1 MTNKGEYSGRCTTTQ
16 NLREYSQQGS
26 RQQFRG
32 TSFCM
37 SCNKWLVSIPHDP
50 KQLVFVEF
58 LAVHILAARP
68 GAELNLL
75 RQVCP
80 GRRITADSGFVFRV
94 AQPIL
99 PALLLEYSSPAATE
113 IDPIFSDGVRFL
125 Q

>member
-1 MTNKGEYSGRCTTTQ
+1 MAMYSGRCTTTQ

-37 SCNKWLVSIPHDP
+37 SCNKWLV
-50 KQLVFVEF
+50 Q
-58 LAVHILAARP
+58 HILTISCP
-68 GAELNLL
+68 FSFVIKELNLL